1 MNTALIAACATVG
14 KVKEN
19 KWPTYYTNFQ
29 GATYIDVKVR
39 MYVHFRPM
47 TIVAPIGYSYY
58 GSIYAPYKILDVRPI
73 QLRGRSK
80 CIQHSFKVDI
90 NKVHNI
96 SAYIKDRINDINMQG
111 IWHFYECEMVHEY
124 REWIKSNYNTNVSAD
139 SFDYT
144 IQFCS
149 EVE

>member
-1 MNTALIAACATVG
+1 MNAALVTACAAVG

-19 KWPTYYTNFQ
+19 KRPTYYTNFQ
-29 GATYIDVKVR
+29 GATYVDVEVR

-47 TIVAPIGYSYY
+47 TIVAPTGYSYR
-58 GSIYAPYKILDVRPI
+58 GSIYAPYKILNVRPV

-80 CIQHSFKVDI
+80 CIQHRFMVDI

-96 SAYIKDRINDINMQG
+96 SAYIKDRINDIGMQG
-111 IWHFYECEMVHEY
+111 IWHFYECKMVHEY
-124 REWIKSNYNTNVSAD
+124 REWIKSSYNTDVSTD

>member
-1 MNTALIAACATVG
+1 MNTALIAACATAG

-19 KWPTYYTNFQ
+19 KRPTYYTNFQ
-29 GATYIDVKVR
+29 GATYVNVKVR

-47 TIVAPIGYSYY
+47 TIVAPVGYSYH
-58 GSIYAPYKILDVRPI
+58 GSIYAPYKILDVKPV

-80 CIQHSFKVDI
+80 SIQHSFKVDI
-90 NKVHNI
+90 NKVDNI
-96 SAYIKDRINDINMQG
+96 SKYIKDRINDIDMQG
-111 IWHFYECEMVHEY
+111 IWNFYEREMVHEY
-124 REWIKSNYNTNVSAD
+124 CEWIKSHYNVNVSAD

-149 EVE
+149 EVD